1 MNEFKLYAEEYY
13 TAKRIA
19 NILYRPAID
28 KAVLRS
34 KERWEE
40 GKPLVV
46 EREDGVHYIYKR

>member
-28 KAVLRS
+28 KAVLPVAVGPTINIILLIFRPILS
-34 KERWEE
+34 N
-40 GKPLVV
+40 
-46 EREDGVHYIYKR
+46 